1 MVVKQS
7 MIVRTKNLGRLA
19 CLASVIMLLGTT
31 VYFFDYLGNFKQIDI
46 INLLLMGSAL
56 FLTISCL
63 CVGIVLI
70 AAQKKYIKYEEIF
83 SENAKLKV
91 SEISKRLEISER
103 TALEEIAPLL
113 KFKERNELK
122 VNTTITFVKHK

>member
-7 MIVRTKNLGRLA
+7 IIVRTKNFGRLA
-19 CLASVIMLLGTT
+19 CLASVIMLLATT
-31 VYFFDYLGNFKQIDI
+31 VYFFDYLGNFIQIDTI
-46 INLLLMGSAL
+46 TLLLMGSAL
-56 FLTISCL
+56 FLTISSL
-63 CVGIVLI
+63 CIGIVLI

-91 SEISKRLEISER
+91 SEIAKRLEISER

-122 VNTTITFVKHK
+122 VNTTITFVKYK